1 MAQAS
6 RTRLN
11 GVMTRLAI
19 PFAIPLALVLGLA
32 AVPAA
37 AQQGWFSLFRNTPA
51 EQFDDEDLRLFI
63 EASRKALNDTPEQ
76 GTVSWE
82 NPKTQSRGDVTVLS
96 VFTWQEHPCR
106 KIKVV
111 NEARGRKGTTTPSF
125 CRVDD
130 KWRVVTQSQ
139 LAK

>member
-1 MAQAS
+1 M
-6 RTRLN
+6 N
-11 GVMTRLAI
+11 RLAL
-19 PFAIPLALVLGLA
+19 PLALLLGLA
-32 AVPAA
+32 AVPAP

-63 EASRKALNDTPEQ
+63 EASRKALNETPEQ

-96 VFTWQEHPCR
+96 QFTWQEHACR
-106 KIKVV
+106 KIRIV

-130 KWRVVTQSQ
+130 KWRVVTASE
-139 LAK
+139 LKK